1 MMTGRERFRETMRHR
16 RPDRVPY
23 FEEGIR
29 GEVLEAWHSQGMA
42 PGLDFSLTFPTDQR
56 EEIKP
61 DLDPRPSFRKWPASR
76 SELGAWR
83 RRLDP
88 RDPGRLPGD
97 WSERIRAWR
106 KRDYVL
112 MLRVHRGFFLTMGVG
127 DWRRFS
133 EVIYLLKDDPDF
145 VREAL
150 AIQGEFAARFA
161 ERVLRQVEVDA
172 VVFSEPIGGND
183 RPLISPQMYE
193 EFVLSSYE
201 PLLDVLCR
209 YGIDTIIFR
218 TYANVRALVPS
229 ILKWGINCLWACE
242 VNIEAMDYV
251 DLRREFGRDLRLI
264 GGIDLDALRRGKEAI
279 QREIEDKVPPLL
291 AGGGYVPL
299 ADGRIREDVP
309 FENYVYYRQL
319 WAKVTR
325 MGGPVGFWER
335 AATMR
340 DAGACQKTRFED
352 LLNLVVLTFDLA
364 PERHKQTLRWSLR
377 AQEQT
382 VNTANSRLEAYLGQ
396 QLAHLK
402 LVTIF
407 QGFRHIGIQSFTVE

>member
-1 MMTGRERFRETMRHR
+1 MMTGRERFRETMRYG

-29 GEVLEAWHSQGMA
+29 AEVLEAWGGQGMG
-42 PGLDFSLTFPTDQR
+42 PGVDLSLMFPSDKH
-56 EEIKP
+56 EEIQP
-61 DLDPRPSFRKWPASR
+61 DLDPRPSFQKWPASR

-88 RDPGRLPGD
+88 RDIGRLPDD
-97 WSERIRAWR
+97 WSGRIRAWR
-106 KRDYVL
+106 KRDHVL
-112 MLRVHRGFFLTMGVG
+112 MLRVHRGFFLTMGVE
-127 DWRRFS
+127 DWHRFT

-150 AIQGEFAARFA
+150 AIQGEFAARLA

-209 YGIDTIIFR
+209 YGVETIILR
-218 TYANVRALVPS
+218 TYANARALMPS
-229 ILKWGINCLWACE
+229 SLKWGINCLWACE
-242 VNIEAMDYV
+242 VDVEAMDYA

-279 QREIEDKVPPLL
+279 QREIEEKVPSLL

-319 WAKVTR
+319 LEKVTQ
-325 MGGPVGFWER
+325 M
-335 AATMR
+335 
-340 DAGACQKTRFED
+340 
-352 LLNLVVLTFDLA
+352 
-364 PERHKQTLRWSLR
+364 
-377 AQEQT
+377 
-382 VNTANSRLEAYLGQ
+382 
-396 QLAHLK
+396 
-402 LVTIF
+402 
-407 QGFRHIGIQSFTVE
+407 